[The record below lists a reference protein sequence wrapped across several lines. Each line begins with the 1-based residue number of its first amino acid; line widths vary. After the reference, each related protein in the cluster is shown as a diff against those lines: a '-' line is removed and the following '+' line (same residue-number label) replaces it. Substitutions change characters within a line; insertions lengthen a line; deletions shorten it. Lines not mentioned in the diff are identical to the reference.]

1 MFKWNF
7 IYLEVAQR
15 STDQQIIFGVS
26 EVDIVNILQKLR
38 QDMRVQGI
46 DLNFDVI
53 TNSSTMEELLNFIL
67 DCFLIDEQTNEI
79 KLSMIHLKKRLIE
92 RKALE
97 EKFIIT
103 GGRFV
108 QIQDGQDPELA

>member
-38 QDMRVQGI
+38 QDMRVQG
-46 DLNFDVI
+46 
-53 TNSSTMEELLNFIL
+53 
-67 DCFLIDEQTNEI
+67 
-79 KLSMIHLKKRLIE
+79 
-92 RKALE
+92 
-97 EKFIIT
+97 
-103 GGRFV
+103 
-108 QIQDGQDPELA
+108 